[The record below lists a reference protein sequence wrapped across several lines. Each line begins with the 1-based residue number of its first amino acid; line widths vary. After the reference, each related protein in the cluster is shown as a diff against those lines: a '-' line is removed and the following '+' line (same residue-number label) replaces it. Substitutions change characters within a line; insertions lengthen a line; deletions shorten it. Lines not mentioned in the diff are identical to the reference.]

1 MIRFFLGLL
10 VVFGAVGYIE
20 NCSDAGLLAGIVVAA
35 AGLGLM
41 SAGTRRIA
49 VVYR

>member
-10 VVFGAVGYIE
+10 VTFGAVGYIE
-20 NCSDAGLLAGIVVAA
+20 NCSDAGLLAGILVAA
-35 AGLGLM
+35 MGLGLM
-41 SAGTRRIA
+41 SAGTKRIA